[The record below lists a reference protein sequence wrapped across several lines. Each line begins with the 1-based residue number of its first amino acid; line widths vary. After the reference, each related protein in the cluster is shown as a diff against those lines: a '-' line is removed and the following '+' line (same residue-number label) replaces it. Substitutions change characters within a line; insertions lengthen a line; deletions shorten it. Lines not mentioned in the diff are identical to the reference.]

1 MSGVV
6 SLDRRLIDRRR
17 DHVSLAEY
25 TVPELRKALLTSAFV
40 IVGLAAFIYMVQHV
54 IVGVIAGIVVGVY
67 LIPVRRWLSR
77 RIRSR
82 KLTAILSILLV
93 MVPLIAILTYSWI
106 EITGAANYLNRHT
119 DEVVRGLSRGLHEVP
134 FGDRIE
140 LQQQIPRWVAI
151 AAASSAKIAEELR
164 EAVDILM
171 IGVAVFLFTCFY
183 VLTEHE
189 QIRKYI
195 RDRIPGRYRD
205 LTEPVGHNISHV
217 VYGVLYGT
225 FLTQFIKS
233 LVILAM
239 NLVWHVPLAI
249 VLAIASFF
257 IGLLPIVGSWTI
269 YTPVAFYLMLWRG
282 DVLGG
287 VLMLLIGFIGNTIF
301 MSMYLR
307 PKIAAEKSQV
317 LNFYWMFIALVT
329 GVFTFGL
336 LGIIIGPVLIA
347 VLKAILDTVT
357 NREPIAEPAVK
368 PTELAEGTA

>member
-6 SLDRRLIDRRR
+6 ALDRRLIDRRR
-17 DHVSLAEY
+17 DHVSLADY
-25 TVPELRKALLTSAFV
+25 TVPEFRKALLTSGVVLIA
-40 IVGLAAFIYMVQHV
+40 LAAFIYMVQHV
-54 IVGVIAGIVVGVY
+54 IVAVIAGIVVGVY

-77 RIRSR
+77 RIASR

-93 MVPLIAILTYSWI
+93 MVPLIVILAYSWV
-106 EITGAANYLNRHT
+106 EISGAANYLNRHT
-119 DEVVRGLSRGLHEVP
+119 DEVVSGLSRGLHDVP
-134 FGDRIE
+134 FGDRIQ
-140 LQQQIPRWVAI
+140 LQDQIPRWVSAL
-151 AAASSAKIAEELR
+151 AASSAKIAEELR
-164 EAVDILM
+164 EAVDVLM

-183 VLTEHE
+183 ILTEHE
-189 QIRKYI
+189 QIRQYI

-205 LTEPVGHNISHV
+205 LTEPVARNISNV

-233 LVILAM
+233 LVILGM
-239 NLVWHVPLAI
+239 NLIWHVPLAI

-257 IGLLPIVGSWTI
+257 IGLLPIVGSWTV
-269 YTPVAFYLMLWRG
+269 YTPVAIYLMLWRG

-287 VLMLLIGFIGNTIF
+287 VLMLLIGFVGNTMF

-336 LGIIIGPVLIA
+336 MGIIIGPVLIA

-357 NREPIAEPAVK
+357 YREPFAEPAK
-368 PTELAEGTA
+368 PAELAEGTA